1 MPRWRGAG
9 LMRRNT
15 EMFTGKDMKPV
26 GDGDIYEVSTWWVPP
41 FSSLIF
47 THAEVSWRQLSGLF

>member
-1 MPRWRGAG
+1 
-9 LMRRNT
+9 MRRNT

-47 THAEVSWRQLSGLF
+47 THAEPGSPGDS